1 MAEKCELCGEAVE
14 IAILDK
20 PIGTIVKIK
29 EGEKN
34 VKKFVCSA
42 CQKKF
47 GNKLKEELL
56 KQG

>member
-1 MAEKCELCGEAVE
+1 MAEKCELCSEAVE
-14 IAILDK
+14 IAVLGK
-20 PIGTIVKIK
+20 PIGTTVKIK

-34 VKKFVCSA
+34 VKKYVCPQ